1 MPMLPISN
9 SGTTTYKR
17 VTVDGVGIFYR
28 EAGPRDAP
36 TLVLL
41 HGFPSSSRQYDAL
54 IPLLAPYYHVI
65 APDYPG
71 FGHSDAPPPSRYE
84 YTFDRLSQTM
94 HRFLDEVGIERC
106 SFYLHDYG
114 GPIGLRVIL
123 AQPDRLQA
131 LIVQNANAYEEGL
144 GEKWAGIGK
153 FWEAP
158 AMHQEV
164 VDAFLSDEST
174 QQRHTLGAA
183 HPERYNPDAW
193 TDESAHLS
201 KPGQREIQS
210 LLLWD
215 YRTNVASYPV
225 WQAWL
230 RERQPPALVIWGKN
244 DPSFVAAG
252 AQAYR
257 RDLPGG
263 EFHLLDAV
271 HFVLDE
277 KVDEVALLVLS
288 FLSRH
293 LK

>member
-1 MPMLPISN
+1 MTVLPVST
-9 SGTTTYKR
+9 SGSTTYKSIA
-17 VTVDGVGIFYR
+17 VEGVGIFYR

-41 HGFPSSSRQYDAL
+41 HGFPSSSRQFDAL

-71 FGHSDAPPPSRYE
+71 FGQSDAPPLSTYE
-84 YTFDRLSQTM
+84 YTFDRLAQTM
-94 HRFLDEVGIERC
+94 HRFLGEIGIERC

-114 GPIGLRVIL
+114 GPVGFRVIL
-123 AQPDRLQA
+123 AQPERLQA

-144 GEKWAGIGK
+144 GEKWAAIGE

-158 AMHQEV
+158 ATHQEV
-164 VDAFLSDEST
+164 VDTFLSHEST
-174 QQRHTLGAA
+174 QQRHTLGATD
-183 HPERYNPDAW
+183 PEHCNPDAW

-210 LLLWD
+210 LLLYD
-215 YRTNVASYPV
+215 YRTNVASYPA
-225 WQAWL
+225 WQVWL

-252 AQAYR
+252 AYAYR

-263 EFHLLDAV
+263 EFHLLDAG

-288 FLSRH
+288 FLDRH
-293 LK
+293 LT